1 MAIII
6 KSRQTRFFFCIHVSR
21 YVATWC
27 FNRDPSDSLQGE
39 TSSWAAQMNGWQLII
54 HHPAARLNALKGHAH
69 AVYLRTGKNEYS
81 TGHACKRTRAITRN
95 THLCGLARTSSKSMR
110 ARSQHAMTTNFQ
122 DAFFAMCFNT
132 GVNRSLFTN
141 HFVSVRGTLQY
152 LMIKLRHYIRNTKY
166 KRKDKKKE

>member
-6 KSRQTRFFFCIHVSR
+6 KSPQTRFFLCIHVSR

-69 AVYLRTGKNEYS
+69 AYLRTGKNEYS
-81 TGHACKRTRAITRN
+81 TGHACKRTRAITRI
-95 THLCGLARTSSKSMR
+95 THLCGLARTSCKSMR

-122 DAFFAMCFNT
+122 DAFFTMCFNT
-132 GVNRSLFTN
+132 GVNRLLFTD
-141 HFVSVRGTLQY
+141 HFVSVRGMLQG
-152 LMIKLRHYIRNTKY
+152 LMIKLRRYILWI
-166 KRKDKKKE
+166 